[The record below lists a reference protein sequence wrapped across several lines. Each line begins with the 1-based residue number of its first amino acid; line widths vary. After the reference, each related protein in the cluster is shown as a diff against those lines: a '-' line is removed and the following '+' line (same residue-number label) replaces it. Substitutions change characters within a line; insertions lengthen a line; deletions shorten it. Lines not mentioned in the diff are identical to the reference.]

1 MKNMN
6 DIKRNLN
13 AVKQTRQITNAMYL
27 LSASL
32 TKRAMSQ
39 IQYNLI
45 YMRRIRAVVREILE
59 KSAGIEHPYLIK
71 REKGRTAFYVLSSDK
86 GLCGSYNTGICECA
100 INEIKKF
107 QNPYVESSGI
117 CGNEI
122 LTEHGI
128 KLDSKDVSASQ
139 KPSIYTSRMIGE
151 HFINMYNDKDINEI
165 YIIFTHYYSQTSQ
178 TPVCVR
184 ILPLNLDDF
193 RDVTAEYAYTSE
205 IIYEPSQSDV
215 FDILVPQYIIGYIYE
230 CLNQSMLCEN
240 IARMNAMQSS
250 TRNADEMLKKLSFE
264 FNTARQLAITNEI
277 TEIAAATE
285 IINKSN

>member
-6 DIKRNLN
+6 DIKHNIN

-32 TKRAMSQ
+32 TKKAMSQ

-59 KSAGIEHPYLIK
+59 KSSDIKHAYLNK
-71 REKGRTAFYVLSSDK
+71 RIKGRVAFFILSSDK
-86 GLCGSYNTGICECA
+86 GLCGAYNTGICECA
-100 INEIKKF
+100 INEIEKH
-107 QNPYVESSGI
+107 QNPYIESSGI
-117 CGNEI
+117 CGTEI
-122 LTEHGI
+122 LTERGI
-128 KLDSKDVSASQ
+128 IPNRKELSASQ
-139 KPSIYTSRMIGE
+139 KPSIYTSRLIGE
-151 HFINMYNDKDINEI
+151 NFINIYNEDEINEV
-165 YIIFTHYYSQTSQ
+165 YIVYTHYYSQTVQ
-178 TPVCVR
+178 KPVCIR

-193 RDVTAEYAYTSE
+193 YEVSDEYVYNSD
-205 IIYEPSQSDV
+205 IIYEPSQSEV
-215 FDILVPQYIIGYIYE
+215 FDILVPQYIIGYVYE

-240 IARMNAMQSS
+240 ISRMIAMQSS
-250 TRNADEMLKKLSFE
+250 TRNADEMLKKLSYE

-285 IINKSN
+285 IINKSI

>member
-32 TKRAMSQ
+32 TKKAMSQ
-39 IQYNLI
+39 IHYNLI
-45 YMRRIRAVVREILE
+45 YMQRIRAVVREILE
-59 KSAGIEHPYLIK
+59 KSVNIEHAYLNK
-71 REKGRTAFYVLSSDK
+71 QEKGKAAFFILTSDK
-86 GLCGSYNTGICECA
+86 GLCGAFNNNICECA
-100 INEIKKF
+100 LNEIEKH
-107 QNPYVESSGI
+107 QNPYIESSGI
-117 CGNEI
+117 CGTEI
-122 LTEHGI
+122 LTERGI
-128 KLDSKDVSASQ
+128 EPDYKELSASQ
-139 KPSIYTSRMIGE
+139 KPSIYTSRLIGE
-151 HFINMYNDKDINEI
+151 HFINIYNEKEINEV
-165 YIIFTHYYSQTSQ
+165 YIVFTRYQSQAVQ
-178 TPVCVR
+178 KPVCIR
-184 ILPLNLDDF
+184 ILPLNLNDF
-193 RDVTAEYAYTSE
+193 WDVNKEYVYNSD

-215 FDILVPQYIIGYIYE
+215 FDILVPQYIIGYVYE

-240 IARMNAMQSS
+240 IARMIAMQSS

-285 IINKSN
+285 IINKSI